1 MTTNETALILV
12 RLDDSTDMVIAKVLG
27 AGVAN
32 VQILVPDGAKG
43 LRTVAETN
51 RLRQVAEE
59 AQIDLSLVSSDAAII
74 GAAWVSRLQI
84 LVVCNTHV
92 VAADS
97 APHPTKR
104 PASQPNDRA
113 KPVSAPPPAP
123 QPPASPSTPPHV
135 RSQTTPRQRTDH
147 QSLHNSAEIPHHA
160 PPRPKGRVS
169 NRPRP
174 RRNGGSTR

>member
-32 VQILVPDGAKG
+32 VQILVPDGAKS

-74 GAAWVSRLQI
+74 GAA
-84 LVVCNTHV
+84 
-92 VAADS
+92 
-97 APHPTKR
+97 
-104 PASQPNDRA
+104 
-113 KPVSAPPPAP
+113 
-123 QPPASPSTPPHV
+123 
-135 RSQTTPRQRTDH
+135 
-147 QSLHNSAEIPHHA
+147 
-160 PPRPKGRVS
+160 
-169 NRPRP
+169 
-174 RRNGGSTR
+174 

>member
-12 RLDDSTDMVIAKVLG
+12 QLDDSTDTVIAKVLG

-51 RLRQVAEE
+51 RLRQMTEE
-59 AQIDLSLVSSDAAII
+59 AHIDLSLISSDAAII
-74 GAAWVSRLQI
+74 GAAWISRLQI
-84 LVVCNTHV
+84 LVVCNTQV

-97 APHPTKR
+97 APQLAER
-104 PASQPNDRA
+104 PAPQPADRA

-123 QPPASPSTPPHV
+123 PPPAPPSTPPHV

-174 RRNGGSTR
+174 RRTSGSTR